1 MTFGICIQSSLRL
14 LAVATCGLCSAVSL
28 WAQQPDG
35 GYAEAYML
43 RQTSVR
49 GIGMGGAYTA
59 VANEP
64 SALFVNPAGL
74 AFMSNRAQV
83 STMFTA
89 MQLGRQHNVITY
101 GQTFGILG
109 VGAGVNNYKAGE
121 FMARNAAG
129 DPLGEYKNQQLN
141 VQGGVALHI
150 TEAHA
155 SIGVAGKYL
164 LNTLKGPN
172 IRGDGWAFDIGT
184 KIQLM
189 DVLSVGLTVQNLA
202 GEMKWNNEVGTRETL
217 PFTVRGGIAAEF
229 GFNQRT
235 YKARTTVLGSEKT
248 IVEQASAYALIS
260 LEGSVRRFDNMP
272 KFSLGV
278 EIAPASVIAF
288 RGGTAF
294 YADNINGGKWFSF
307 NDYGVGVAIL
317 PSIDNLPFQF
327 SIEYAASYDAVANNG
342 MSHHL
347 ALLLKF

>member
-1 MTFGICIQSSLRL
+1 MRGSLRL
-14 LAVATCGLCSAVSL
+14 TIAVVCGLWAAVSG

-74 AFMSNRAQV
+74 AFMSDHAQV
-83 STMFTA
+83 STMYTA
-89 MQLGRQHNVITY
+89 LEFGRQHNVITY

-109 VGAGVNNYKAGE
+109 VGAGVNNYMAGE
-121 FMARNAAG
+121 FTARNAAG
-129 DPLGEYKNQQLN
+129 DPLGQYKNQQLN
-141 VQGGVALHI
+141 VQSGVALHI

-155 SIGVAGKYL
+155 SIGIAGKYL

-172 IRGDGWAFDIGT
+172 IRADGWGLDIGT
-184 KIQLM
+184 KLQLM
-189 DVLSVGLTVQNLA
+189 EVLSVGLTVQNIA
-202 GEMKWNNEVGTRETL
+202 GEMKWNNEAALREKI

-248 IVEQASAYALIS
+248 IVDQATAYALIS
-260 LEGSVRRFDNMP
+260 LEGSVRQFDNMP

-278 EIAPASVIAF
+278 ELAPASVIAF

-294 YADNINGGKWFSF
+294 YADNIDGSKWFNF
-307 NDYGVGVAIL
+307 NEYGVGVAIL
-317 PSIDNLPFQF
+317 PSIEQLPFQF
-327 SIEYAASYDAVANNG
+327 SLEYSAAYDAVANNG